1 MAVSAR
7 IPRGPGA
14 RLTSMVG
21 TVTRVRALPLMSMA
35 SVVLAVGLWWLA
47 SAALVRDATVL
58 PSPGAVAERAVHL
71 ISLGNDRTGLWHNV
85 VASQVRVLIGWGL
98 GVAVGI
104 PVGAVL
110 GGNRVMRALVDPIL
124 ESGRAVP
131 PLAFAPL
138 LVVWLGIG
146 ETSKILLLFL
156 TAFPIVAISTASAI
170 AGVDESL
177 KRSALTLGASRIYM
191 YRRVIVPAAMPEIIT
206 SMRIA
211 GGLTWSSLVAA
222 EIIAATS
229 GLGWMILQASN
240 YLDTSTIFVGILAI
254 GLLAF
259 TLDRCLRIL
268 QGWVVPWK
276 GRA

>member
-7 IPRGPGA
+7 IA
-14 RLTSMVG
+14 RSTSAGLTSMVPG
-21 TVTRVRALPLMSMA
+21 VRRVRAAPLMSLA
-35 SVVLAVGLWWLA
+35 SVLLALGLWWLA
-47 SAALVRDATVL
+47 SALVVRDATVL
-58 PSPGAVAERAVHL
+58 PSPAAVAERAAHL
-71 ISLGNDRTGLWHNV
+71 ISLGNDRAGLWHNV
-85 VASQVRVLIGWGL
+85 VASQVRVFIGWGL
-98 GVAVGI
+98 GVALGI
-104 PVGAVL
+104 PVGAVM
-110 GGNRVMRALVDPIL
+110 GGNRVIRALVDPIL

-146 ETSKILLLFL
+146 QTSKIVLLFL
-156 TAFPIVAISTASAI
+156 TAFPIIAISTASAI

-240 YLDTSTIFVGILAI
+240 YLDTSTIFVGILVI

-259 TLDRCLRIL
+259 LLDRCLRIA
-268 QGWVVPWK
+268 QAFVVPWK